1 MALEKDGV
9 IYTPKFTVG
18 GETGYQYVGNNNRQS
33 FFVGESF
40 ACPLTDAQF
49 NNNASEAAI
58 VEEHTDVVY
67 TLERG
72 TCAVDGNIVL
82 RYVPSDNSYPTIVF
96 TGSLNEQNYIEGQL
110 TME

>member
-18 GETGYQYVGNNNRQS
+18 GENGYQYIENNNRQN

-49 NNNASEAAI
+49 NNNATQSTIE
-58 VEEHTDVVY
+58 EEHTDVVY
-67 TLERG
+67 SLERG

-82 RYVPSDNSYPTIVF
+82 RYVPNDNSYPTIVF
-96 TGSLNEQNYIEGQL
+96 TGSLNEQNYIIGLL
-110 TME
+110 TLE